1 MPFVLTRI
9 NVEDYDAWRAK
20 FELDQPNTRSRA
32 EGHRL
37 FRGVEDRNEVYVMVE
52 YASAEL
58 ARAARENL
66 VGSGLLAEY
75 PGHSEPAIIELAEQT
90 AGTSSRA

>member
-1 MPFVLTRI
+1 VTFVLTRI

-20 FELDQPNTRSRA
+20 FELDQPNTRSKA

-37 FRGVEDRNEVYVMVE
+37 LRNAEDPNEVYVMVE
-52 YASAEL
+52 YASTEL
-58 ARAARENL
+58 AQAARANL

-75 PGHSEPAIIELAEQT
+75 PGHSEPAVLELAEET
-90 AGTSSRA
+90 AGASSRA